1 MGLSVLVAGR
11 GAKVQAGGGGGN
23 NTNMPKP
30 LTPAISSAISQRRPR
45 LESILAMSR
54 RPFRIGRSR
63 TGLGLFATRAIKKK
77 TRIAEYKGRMLTTK
91 QANKIEANGNR
102 YLYEINSRW
111 TIDGTPR
118 SNVARYANH
127 SCNPNSE
134 TYDVKRRVFIRSL
147 RNIKPGE
154 EIVYDYGIDYLKNVI
169 GKSKCKCSRCRG
181 RRARRAAELRLKRKR
196 KAARL
201 AKARA
206 LKRRGSKRAAK

>member
-1 MGLSVLVAGR
+1 
-11 GAKVQAGGGGGN
+11 
-23 NTNMPKP
+23 
-30 LTPAISSAISQRRPR
+30 
-45 LESILAMSR
+45 MSP

-63 TGLGLFATRAIKKK
+63 TGLGLFATRPIKKNS
-77 TRIAEYKGRMLTTK
+77 RIAEYKGPLLGKKAAEKAERSTNL
-91 QANKIEANGNR
+91 

-134 TYDVKRRVFIRSL
+134 TYNVKLRVFIRAM

-169 GKSKCKCSRCRG
+169 GRSNCKCSRCRK
-181 RRARRAAELRLKRKR
+181 RRNRRAAELRLKRQR

-201 AKARA
+201 AKSCA
-206 LKRRGSKRAAK
+206 LLRRSKKR

>member
-1 MGLSVLVAGR
+1 
-11 GAKVQAGGGGGN
+11 
-23 NTNMPKP
+23 
-30 LTPAISSAISQRRPR
+30 
-45 LESILAMSR
+45 MSP

-63 TGLGLFATRAIKKK
+63 TGLGLFATRPIKKNS
-77 TRIAEYKGRMLTTK
+77 RIAEYKGPLLGKKAAEKAERSTNL
-91 QANKIEANGNR
+91 

-134 TYDVKRRVFIRSL
+134 TYNVKLRVFIRAM

-169 GKSKCKCSRCRG
+169 GRSNCKCSRCRK
-181 RRARRAAELRLKRKR
+181 RRNRRAAELRLKRQR

-201 AKARA
+201 AKSRA
-206 LKRRGSKRAAK
+206 LLRRSKKR